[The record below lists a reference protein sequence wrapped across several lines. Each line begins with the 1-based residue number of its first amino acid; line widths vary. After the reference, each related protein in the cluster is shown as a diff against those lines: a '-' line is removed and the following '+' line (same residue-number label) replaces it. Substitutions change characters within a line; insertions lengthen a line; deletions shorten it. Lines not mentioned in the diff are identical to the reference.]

1 MSDLLDPTNDYV
13 FKRLF
18 AEAPDLLVDLINDLR
33 PDLPNIASV
42 EILNPTIEPSE
53 LTGKYIILDVLAR
66 DGDGH
71 CYNVEVQVRRYG
83 AWHKR
88 GLFYLARTLG
98 TQLSG
103 GEDYQELRASVG
115 LHLLDFDLFTD
126 TGNERQQAIWRFE
139 MRDEI
144 QPEVSLGNI
153 LQMNLIEL
161 NKADRLG
168 LPDGPI
174 RAWITFFKHWQEELT
189 MADVAHEPVKKAMS
203 RIRELSADEEARR
216 LAFVRERAL
225 RDEVSLLN
233 DAEKRGRMEGRTET
247 MRETARNLINR
258 TEMDDTM
265 IAEISGL
272 PVESVTKLRSET
284 KH

>member
-1 MSDLLDPTNDYV
+1 
-13 FKRLF
+13 
-18 AEAPDLLVDLINDLR
+18 
-33 PDLPNIASV
+33 
-42 EILNPTIEPSE
+42 
-53 LTGKYIILDVLAR
+53 
-66 DGDGH
+66 
-71 CYNVEVQVRRYG
+71 
-83 AWHKR
+83 
-88 GLFYLARTLG
+88 
-98 TQLSG
+98 
-103 GEDYQELRASVG
+103 
-115 LHLLDFDLFTD
+115 
-126 TGNERQQAIWRFE
+126 
-139 MRDEI
+139 
-144 QPEVSLGNI
+144 
-153 LQMNLIEL
+153 
-161 NKADRLG
+161 LG
-168 LPDGPI
+168 LPEGPI

-233 DAEKRGRMEGRTET
+233 DAEKRGRMEGRTEGRMET